1 MKPAAEKRYR
11 DMPVADPAAGSR
23 GAALSETAAV
33 ALMETS
39 LMAATGAHARR
50 RVVSGPGG
58 ADGNAAQGVAPGLVV
73 SGLVD
78 VARRRRL
85 WRCPRPVRF
94 FIGHVRRR
102 GRRVAERVGG
112 AGR

>member
-39 LMAATGAHARR
+39 LMAATAPIAERAF
-50 RVVSGPGG
+50 VSGT
-58 ADGNAAQGVAPGLVV
+58 
-73 SGLVD
+73 
-78 VARRRRL
+78 
-85 WRCPRPVRF
+85 
-94 FIGHVRRR
+94 
-102 GRRVAERVGG
+102 GR
-112 AGR
+112 